1 MKEEDL
7 GWGENSARGVIY
19 IYLNSATILF
29 TGPVT
34 HSLSDRRIITVTTA
48 LQTIVTCSKYLLW
61 AWRRAESLTNV
72 TSRNS
77 ISPCCKAYDW
87 PRFADEETEGQ
98 SG

>member
-7 GWGENSARGVIY
+7 GQGENSAQGVIY
-19 IYLNSATILF
+19 ICLNSAILF
-29 TGPVT
+29 TGPIT

-48 LQTIVTCSKYLLW
+48 LQTTVTCSKYLLW
-61 AWRRAESLTNV
+61 AWRRADSLTNV
-72 TSRNS
+72 ISRNS

-87 PRFADEETEGQ
+87 PGFADEETEGQ